1 MNLTNHHQAPEDS
14 GARVELDQGA
24 REIVRALRLAG
35 HQALWVGGAVR
46 DRLLGKTYTDIDI
59 TTSAQ
64 PSEIEPLFPCSV
76 LVGKSFGVARVKVGE
91 VDYEVAT
98 FRRDGVYLDG
108 RHPED
113 VTYADRPELDAQRR
127 DFTVNA
133 LYYDPI
139 EGRVLD
145 FVEGAKDLASRTLRT
160 VGNPVDRFR
169 EDRLRLLRAIRF
181 AAQLDFRIEPKTWE
195 AIRREAPRIQEISAE
210 RIRDELLR
218 MLVQPR
224 AGMAFRLLDES
235 GLLGVL
241 LPEVERMKGVAQP
254 DEYHPEGDVFVHS
267 MLLLDHLQDP
277 TPELAL
283 GALLHDIG
291 KPDTYSVSDRIRFNG
306 HDKLGAEM
314 VLKIAER
321 LRLPNRMTERVRDL
335 VAQHMRIGQVKKMK
349 PSTLKRM
356 LRGEI
361 FPELLELHRLDCLAS
376 HRDLELH
383 AYCAEHLAAL
393 PKEELRP
400 PRLVSG
406 HDLIE
411 LGFEPGP
418 GFKRILT
425 EVEDMQ
431 LEGRL
436 TSREMALEHV
446 RAKRVQPGAI

>member
-1 MNLTNHHQAPEDS
+1 MNQTNQHQILEDPEFRERLDE
-14 GARVELDQGA
+14 GARAV
-24 REIVRALRLAG
+24 VRALREAG
-35 HQALWVGGAVR
+35 HRALWAGGAVR
-46 DRLLGKTYTDIDI
+46 DRLLGIPYNDIDI
-59 TTSAQ
+59 ATSA
-64 PSEIEPLFPCSV
+64 EPDEVEWLFPASV
-76 LVGKSFGVARVKVGE
+76 LVGKSFGVVRVKAGE
-91 VDYEVAT
+91 TDYEVAT
-98 FRRDGVYLDG
+98 FRRDGAYLDG
-108 RHPED
+108 RHPEE
-113 VTYADRPELDAQRR
+113 VVYADHPEVDARRR

-133 LYYDPI
+133 LFYDPL

-145 FVEGAKDLASRTLRT
+145 FVGGSRDLASRTLRT
-160 VGNPVDRFR
+160 VGDPSERFR

-181 AAQLDFRIEPKTWE
+181 AAQLDFQIEAQTWE
-195 AIRREAPRIQEISAE
+195 AIRLEAHRIGEISVE

-218 MLVQPR
+218 MLVRPR

-235 GLLGVL
+235 GLLGII

-254 DEYHPEGDVFVHS
+254 DEYHPEGDVFIHTL
-267 MLLLDHLQDP
+267 LLLDHLDNP

-283 GALLHDIG
+283 GALFHDIA

-314 VLKIAER
+314 VIRIADR
-321 LRLPNRMTERVRDL
+321 LRFPNRMTERVRDL
-335 VAQHMRIGQVKKMK
+335 VAQHMRIGQAKKMK

-356 LRGEI
+356 LRSEL

-383 AYCAEHLAAL
+383 DYCAEHLATL

-400 PRLVSG
+400 PRLLSG

-411 LGFEPGP
+411 LGFKPGP
-418 GFKRILT
+418 KFKEILS
-425 EVEDMQ
+425 EVEDLQ

-436 TSREMALEHV
+436 ASREEALEYV
-446 RAKRVQPGAI
+446 RTKQAQPGED